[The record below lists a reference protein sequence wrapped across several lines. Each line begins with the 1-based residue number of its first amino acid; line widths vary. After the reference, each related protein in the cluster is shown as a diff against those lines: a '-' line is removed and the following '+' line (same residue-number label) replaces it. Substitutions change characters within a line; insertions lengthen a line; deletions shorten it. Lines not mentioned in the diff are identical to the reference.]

1 MFIFLFSFLLTL
13 ISILPSQA
21 TEKPYKFVENQNNVG
36 IGISGDKNN
45 LSSRATEN
53 PYNIFTEQNVE
64 KTHVLFVRFIHYAFT
79 LFICFFIFI
88 FDKKYDI
95 YYFVVFCLLLLHW
108 IFLDECYLSK
118 VENDYFKKN
127 QTGSLTNETPQ
138 TKQSISHPYLQIFLK
153 ENTDWFI
160 LFQGIMMA
168 INISYIIIGR
178 ILFRWLLRSPRRQ
191 IQKGSSLF
199 YFSTL
204 RSLKNIKYR
213 IFLTIFLL
221 GTMTFLMVKDRVS
234 FF

>member
-1 MFIFLFSFLLTL
+1 MKKLLYDYPLTFIFLFSFLLTL
-13 ISILPSQA
+13 FSILPSQA

-36 IGISGDKNN
+36 GGVSGDKHEFCKKKEYIRF
-45 LSSRATEN
+45 L
-53 PYNIFTEQNVE
+53 E
-64 KTHVLFVRFIHYAFT
+64 KIHVLFVRFIHYAFT

-127 QTGSLTNETPQ
+127 QAGSQTNETSQ
-138 TKQSISHPYLQIFLK
+138 TKQSISHPYLQIFFK

-178 ILFRWLLRSPRRQ
+178 ILFEKR
-191 IQKGSSLF
+191 GSLF
-199 YFSTL
+199 PFSTL